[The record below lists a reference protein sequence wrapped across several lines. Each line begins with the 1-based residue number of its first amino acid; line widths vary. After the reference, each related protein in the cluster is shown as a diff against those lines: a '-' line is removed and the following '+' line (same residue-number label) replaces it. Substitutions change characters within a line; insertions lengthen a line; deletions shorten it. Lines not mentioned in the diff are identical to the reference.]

1 MERCWAGPL
10 VAKSIAMAKPIVMA
24 GHGNLGVGWRRC
36 LAPQRRWPTATAT
49 MGGCISCISD
59 PDFSFWAQRHYDEAN
74 MEDMTQQNLKRDEVV
89 LTTTNAR

>member
-1 MERCWAGPL
+1 
-10 VAKSIAMAKPIVMA
+10 
-24 GHGNLGVGWRRC
+24 
-36 LAPQRRWPTATAT
+36 